1 VVLVWARRG
10 VRHSQRGGS
19 PRTLVLVLLAVS
31 VIANSLHN
39 GLGGPAAGPAARLHD
54 GWQSDQEPL
63 PDQSAVHRSTAA
75 PVPRPA
81 GCRPDGAVR
90 CPCGRGRC
98 ERSSAARWTAAPP
111 ARQAGRA
118 ARRRRLRTRRGPGLA
133 QKWSLLIRRHRD
145 TGELAFYRCYSP
157 EPVPLRSWG
166 ADRVTA
172 WTSWRRWTLFALIA
186 HALLAVISAHAGNR
200 PARPRR
206 PDRAGRKAGP
216 TAAHRADHRTGPHPR
231 LPAAVIVLAPP
242 TPATTRAEGQNLQ
255 LP

>member
-1 VVLVWARRG
+1 
-10 VRHSQRGGS
+10 
-19 PRTLVLVLLAVS
+19 
-31 VIANSLHN
+31 
-39 GLGGPAAGPAARLHD
+39 
-54 GWQSDQEPL
+54 
-63 PDQSAVHRSTAA
+63 
-75 PVPRPA
+75 
-81 GCRPDGAVR
+81 VR
-90 CPCGRGRC
+90 CPCGSRTLRKKLGSSLDSRAT
-98 ERSSAARWTAAPP
+98 RSPSWPSSTLAVSTRSNPGCYS
-111 ARQAGRA
+111 Q

-216 TAAHRADHRTGPHPR
+216 TAVHRADHRTGPRPR

-255 LP
+255 S